1 MQMVRERTLRSE
13 DDDAAAAAGAPE
25 LSGGETGRETMVGEE
40 VLRGRGETEGMP
52 CATGG
57 GPLGGPNATGGGP
70 VGGLY
75 ATGGGPVGGLYAT
88 GAFEAAGKV

>member
-1 MQMVRERTLRSE
+1 MFRERTLRSE

-40 VLRGRGETEGMP
+40 VLRGRGATEGMP

-57 GPLGGPNATGGGP
+57 GPVGGLYNTGGGP
-70 VGGLY
+70 LGSSFETGGGPIGGLY
-75 ATGGGPVGGLYAT
+75 ATRT
-88 GAFEAAGKV
+88 FEAAGKV